1 MSGDVCGFFS
11 NIFQAMQKHDYEAYF
26 SNVLHFSY
34 FKRNQ
39 WVDGLTI

>member
-1 MSGDVCGFFS
+1 MSGDRSGFFS

-26 SNVLHFSY
+26 SNAMHFNY

-39 WVDGLTI
+39 WVDSLKI